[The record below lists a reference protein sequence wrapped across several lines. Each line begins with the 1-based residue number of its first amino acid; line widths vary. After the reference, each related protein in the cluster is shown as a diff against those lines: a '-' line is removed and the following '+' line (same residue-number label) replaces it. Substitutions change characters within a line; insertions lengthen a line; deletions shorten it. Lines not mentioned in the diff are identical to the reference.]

1 MINIHKQKFLYGY
14 LGILLILFSIAPTAF
29 ANVPI
34 TFLPPAQGTGKIDGY
49 GQENERLEDIINK
62 ELALDDTVYM
72 EAKVKTILDTSGRKS
87 SLIVY
92 MLYKDTYSI
101 DTARIDLDDNLIPVL
116 TDPDY
121 VEIAEDFPNSGGT
134 WATCPDSSVQMV
146 FSTMETGI
154 PTAIQ
159 AVDRAAQIA
168 QSKGFKVKILKGQQ
182 ENTNAVKSWLSC
194 SNLIQY
200 GRVGH
205 GNTYGIMLADGMLSH
220 NYFKSLSQT
229 ALADKVL
236 YFNSCQTHNDP
247 LKSSIVNAGAQKFI
261 GGITDLLIGPSEEVF
276 KCWQAKVVSQNKAMT
291 PSLQTCQNLHPDAGQ
306 HGISGNGSDHMK
318 TGNQPPPPVSNE
330 LENAKP
336 LKNIN
341 GAQDSWQY
349 FKFKVP
355 AKASNL
361 EISISGGNGD
371 ADLYTR
377 FGQKPTF
384 NTYNCRPWEDGN
396 NETCD
401 PVATPQQGYYYIGL
415 NGYNSFSGVTLIASY
430 EKENTGNTGNEL
442 ENGKAKSNLAAS
454 QDQWLYYK
462 IKIPA
467 GASDLRVSISGGNG
481 DADLYTRYGS
491 RPTDSKFDC
500 HPYLDGNNE
509 SCEPIANPKT
519 GYYYIG
525 IKGWYNFSGVSL
537 VAHYNSYSG
546 CEEDDPDCS
555 PDTDDE
561 EFDFNTF

>member
-1 MINIHKQKFLYGY
+1 MINIHKQKFFYGY

-29 ANVPI
+29 ASVPI
-34 TFLPPAQGTGKIDGY
+34 TFLPPDQGTDKTDEY
-49 GQENERLEDIINK
+49 GQENERLVDIINE
-62 ELALDDTVYM
+62 ELALDDTAYM
-72 EAKVKTILDTSGRKS
+72 EAKVKIILDTSGRKS

-92 MLYKDTYSI
+92 MLHKDTYSI
-101 DTARIDLDDNLIPVL
+101 DTARIDLDDNLIPVS

-121 VEIAEDFPNSGGT
+121 AELPEDFQDSGGT
-134 WATCPDSSVQMV
+134 WATCPDNSVQMV
-146 FSTMETGI
+146 FSTMETRI
-154 PTAIQ
+154 PTAVE
-159 AVDRAAQIA
+159 AVDRVAQIA
-168 QSKGFKVKILKGQQ
+168 QAKGFKVKVLKGNQ
-182 ENTNAVKSWLSC
+182 ENTNAVKGWLSC
-194 SNLIQY
+194 SNLILY

-205 GNTYGIMLADGMLSH
+205 GNTQGIMLDDGMLRY
-220 NYFKSLSQT
+220 NYFQSLSQT

-247 LKSSIVNAGAQKFI
+247 LKSSIVNAGVQKFI
-261 GGITDLLIGPSEEVF
+261 GGVTDLLIGPSEKVF
-276 KCWQAKVVSQNKAMT
+276 KCWQTKVVSQNKAMT
-291 PSLQTCQNLHPDAGQ
+291 PSLQTCQNLHPNAGQ
-306 HGISGNGSDHMK
+306 HGIAGNGSDFLK
-318 TGNQPPPPVSNE
+318 VGNQPPPPVSNE

-355 AKASNL
+355 ATASNL
-361 EISISGGNGD
+361 EISINGGNGD

-384 NTYNCRPWEDGN
+384 NTYDCRPWEDGN

-401 PVATPQQGYYYIGL
+401 PVATPQQGYYYIGI

-442 ENGKAKSNLAAS
+442 ENGKAKRNLAAS

-467 GASDLRVSISGGNG
+467 GAGNLRFSISDGNG

-537 VAHYNSYSG
+537 VAHYNNYSG
-546 CEEDDPDCS
+546 CEENDPDCLPS
-555 PDTDDE
+555 IDDE
-561 EFDFNTF
+561 DFDFDTF